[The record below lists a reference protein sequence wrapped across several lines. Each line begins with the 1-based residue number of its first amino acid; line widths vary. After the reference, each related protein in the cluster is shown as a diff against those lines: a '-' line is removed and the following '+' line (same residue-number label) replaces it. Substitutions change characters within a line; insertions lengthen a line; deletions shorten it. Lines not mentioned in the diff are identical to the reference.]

1 VIASVAFRRFKALR
15 STSAKLGPFNLVIG
29 PNSSGKTSLIEA
41 LLRLRTLAKL
51 DPLDD
56 ATALAAKAGPEI
68 QFSFMP
74 PHDGLQVR
82 LGCTGE
88 TTCDALHVSPAGA
101 PEWSALREEIARIRS
116 YEFDHDAMARP
127 VPLADN
133 TELASDGGNLA
144 AVLARMKDAAPQVF
158 ATLEAEV
165 FRLMPQFTGIV
176 LQRSGNDTVSLALE
190 LAEGEGVVPAESV
203 SQGAR
208 YMLALLALSFDPAPP
223 SIVCIEEID
232 RGIHPRRL
240 REVRDALYRLTYP
253 DSFELQRAP
262 VQVIATTHSPF
273 LLDLFREHPEEVL
286 ITQKHGREARFERLI
301 DRPDLGELLQ
311 EGTLGDLW
319 FSGILGGVPEDE
331 I

>member
-1 VIASVAFRRFKALR
+1 MAFRRFKALR
-15 STSAKLGPFNLVIG
+15 NTSVKLGPFNLVIG

-51 DPLDD
+51 NPLDD
-56 ATALAAKAGPEI
+56 ATALSAKVGPEL
-68 QFSFMP
+68 QFAFTP
-74 PHDGLQVR
+74 PHDAFQVR
-82 LGCTGE
+82 LGCSGE
-88 TTCDALHVSPAGA
+88 MVCDALHVSPAGA
-101 PEWSALREEIARIRS
+101 PEWPALRDQIGRIRS

-127 VPLADN
+127 AARTDSA
-133 TELASDGGNLA
+133 ELASDGANLA
-144 AVLARMKDAAPQVF
+144 AVLARLRDAAPQVF

-165 FRLMPQFTGIV
+165 FRLMPQFTGIA
-176 LQRSGNDTVSLALE
+176 LQSSEDGTVSLALE
-190 LAEGEGVVPAESV
+190 LAGGEGIVGAENL

-223 SIVCIEEID
+223 SIVCIEEVD

-286 ITQKHGREARFERLI
+286 ITQRHGREARFERLI
-301 DRPDLGELLQ
+301 DRPDLGGLLQ